1 MKKLRKMIHK
11 DTKFLFK
18 NHKNSLIALDRL
30 AEEDDY
36 LDESEDDLKN
46 MEEKIYYG
54 SDSDGSYY
62 EEYQKFLSRRD
73 DSVIIDAAIKQILQ
87 ERDYAT

>member
-18 NHKNSLIALDRL
+18 NDKSSLSALARP

-36 LDESEDDLKN
+36 LDESEDDLGN

-54 SDSDGSYY
+54 SDSDGSYF
-62 EEYQKFLSRRD
+62 EEY
-73 DSVIIDAAIKQILQ
+73 
-87 ERDYAT
+87 